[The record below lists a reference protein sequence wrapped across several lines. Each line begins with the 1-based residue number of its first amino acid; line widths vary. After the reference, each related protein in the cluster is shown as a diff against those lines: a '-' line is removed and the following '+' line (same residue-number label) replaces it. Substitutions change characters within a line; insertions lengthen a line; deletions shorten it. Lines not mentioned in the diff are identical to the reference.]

1 MPFDEN
7 KLKGDLTNALGLP
20 VPDGEDAAMETV
32 AEIGAAMSAA
42 IALNPTSTVLENEEK
57 IQTLMDELEALTAKV
72 GELEEFT
79 SNIEQRTS
87 AVESK
92 VNK

>member
-20 VPDGEDAAMETV
+20 VPEGEDAAMETV
-32 AEIGAAMSAA
+32 AEIGAAMAKAISA
-42 IALNPTSTVLENEEK
+42 NPTTTVLENEEK
-57 IQTLMDELEALTAKV
+57 IQTLIDELEALTAKV

-79 SNIEQRTS
+79 SGIEQRTS